1 MFSDCCN
8 NYVIIYLDDSSA
20 DSSGV
25 YSPSTAKRKLTA
37 QKSQMKI
44 GSYILGETVGHGTF
58 GKVKLAKHE
67 FTGHQVAVKIINKQK
82 VKDMH
87 VEEKIQREVQIL
99 KLLHH
104 PHIIKLYEVIPT
116 ATDIFLILEYV
127 AGGELFDHISLH
139 GKSTEKV
146 SRLFFQQIIS
156 GKIVENHFVQ
166 EGHLLVAAIS

>member
-1 MFSDCCN
+1 MFSECFN
-8 NYVIIYLDDSSA
+8 NYVVIHLDDSLTEM
-20 DSSGV
+20 SSL
-25 YSPSTAKRKLTA
+25 SKTKRKLTT
-37 QKSQMKI
+37 QRSQMKI
-44 GSYILGETVGHGTF
+44 GSYILGETLGHGTF

-104 PHIIKLYEVIPT
+104 PHIIKLYEVILT

-127 AGGELFDHISLH
+127 AGGELFDHISVH

-156 GKIVENHFVQ
+156 GKKNHFVQ
-166 EGHLLVAAIS
+166 EGHY